1 MNKALKIVLIFL
13 AVDAVAVAA
22 YFGIRALAGG
32 RGPNPQDE
40 YAWVTVDENYAP
52 ANSIEEFIKTD
63 AEQKKM
69 LPVYLKNYGRNAAI
83 LKTFRGTAFAGAN
96 EAVLDMAYRG
106 LQDWMLVD
114 LKYKDEKERDIQRT
128 MLYVEIGGQW
138 KVADSGRLMK

>member
-1 MNKALKIVLIFL
+1 MNRLLKIILIFL
-13 AVDAVAVAA
+13 VMDALAAAV
-22 YFGIRALAGG
+22 YFGVKALNTK
-32 RGPNPQDE
+32 GPNPQDE
-40 YAWVTVDENYAP
+40 YALVTVDENYQP
-52 ANSIEEFIKTD
+52 RNSVEEFIKTD

-106 LQDWMLVD
+106 LQDWMLID

-128 MLYVEIGGQW
+128 MLYVEVGGQW
-138 KVADSGRLMK
+138 KVADSGQLMK